1 MWDNLWILLALA
13 AGTLI
18 TRFLPFLLFPTGKKM
33 PEFIEYLG
41 RKLPYASMGL
51 LVVYCLKGVHITT
64 DSHGIPEFAAVALT
78 AALQIWKKNVLLS
91 IAVGTVFYMLLI
103 QNVFL

>member
-1 MWDNLWILLALA
+1 MSDNIWILSALA

-18 TRFLPFLLFPTGKKM
+18 TRFLPFLLFPAEKKT

-41 RKLPYASMGL
+41 KKLPYASMGL

-64 DSHGIPEFAAVALT
+64 GSHGIPEFAAVILT
-78 AALQIWKKNVLLS
+78 AVLQIWKKNVLLS
-91 IAVGTVFYMLLI
+91 ISVGTVFYMLLV

>member
-1 MWDNLWILLALA
+1 MSDNLWILLALA

-18 TRFLPFLLFPTGKKM
+18 TRFLPFLLFPNKEKT

-41 RKLPYASMGL
+41 KKLPYASMGL
-51 LVVYCLKGVHITT
+51 LVIYCLKGVHITGA
-64 DSHGIPEFAAVALT
+64 SHGIPEFAAVALT
-78 AALQIWKKNVLLS
+78 AVLQIWRKNVLLS
-91 IAVGTVFYMLLI
+91 ISVGTCFYMVLV